1 MAENATN
8 HMTHAV
14 NPQFG
19 DQTIRQEKGLSDRGR
34 LYKVGAGGGL
44 NSFQWYRLCVYV
56 HLATKYIEIK

>member
-19 DQTIRQEKGLSDRGR
+19 DQTIRQEKGLSGRGR

-44 NSFQWYRLCVYV
+44 NSF
-56 HLATKYIEIK
+56 